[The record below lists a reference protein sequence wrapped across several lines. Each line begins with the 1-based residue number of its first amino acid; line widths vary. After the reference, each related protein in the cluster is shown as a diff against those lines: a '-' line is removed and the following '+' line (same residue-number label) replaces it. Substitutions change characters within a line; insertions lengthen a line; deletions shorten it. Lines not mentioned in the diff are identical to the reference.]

1 MMTYTR
7 GSSPSLNPRFSTVDD
22 PEDGHVPQ
30 EQQLSVSLK

>member
-7 GSSPSLNPRFSTVDD
+7 GSSLSFNPRLSTVDD